1 MAIGM
6 RRMEEINH
14 QHAPPLSKLQSTV
27 SKIRMSLTDVTLK
40 YSCCFSF
47 NHNLALWI
55 SVFVKDLV
63 PRWALLRVWSP
74 RFIAGLSEEE
84 VDFFRFLGGE
94 GLQIRKPSQIEQGN
108 KVNTGK
114 NKGLYDYC
122 ILLYFFVYIYM
133 SGGQN
138 YLITPRNGHGQSG
151 WPPIGCEGLMLCEK
165 IGYRQVGGPLSFV
178 KVFTQIW
185 TSQVH
190 SLLL

>member
-1 MAIGM
+1 MRWARGKASRQGGNRLRLGCLKIWSPKIWIPLYHIAKPSFPSYVPMAIGM

-27 SKIRMSLTDVTLK
+27 SKFRMSLTDVTLK

-55 SVFVKDLV
+55 SVFAKDLV

-122 ILLYFFVYIYM
+122 KLL
-133 SGGQN
+133 
-138 YLITPRNGHGQSG
+138 
-151 WPPIGCEGLMLCEK
+151 
-165 IGYRQVGGPLSFV
+165 
-178 KVFTQIW
+178 
-185 TSQVH
+185 
-190 SLLL
+190 

>member
-1 MAIGM
+1 MPTCAEPGARLQDRVVIGCGWGVWKFGAPKYESHCIILLNHVPMAIGM

-74 RFIAGLSEEE
+74 RLIAGLSEEE

-122 ILLYFFVYIYM
+122 ILL
-133 SGGQN
+133 
-138 YLITPRNGHGQSG
+138 
-151 WPPIGCEGLMLCEK
+151 
-165 IGYRQVGGPLSFV
+165 
-178 KVFTQIW
+178 
-185 TSQVH
+185 
-190 SLLL
+190 